1 MKLIEIR
8 LIDLNDA
15 LAVENLIDDLAPLAR
30 DFRI

>member
-15 LAVENLIDDLAPLAR
+15 LAVENFIDDLAPLPR